1 MRKGPHAAN
10 WIKMEELE
18 ESSPKAFH
26 FALLSLTFF
35 AKVFFLLRK
44 RYTLCGFKVADD
56 DNLYMATLRNV
67 LYYNIKWH

>member
-1 MRKGPHAAN
+1 
-10 WIKMEELE
+10 MEELE

-35 AKVFFLLRK
+35 PKFSFYSGNVVHC
-44 RYTLCGFKVADD
+44 CGFKVADD